1 MTASTD
7 FYESIAPFPDFGKVL
22 DPVNYHPLPADWLAG
37 VADVV
42 DSTGAIAAG
51 RYKTVNMVG
60 AAVIAAVLN
69 ATGGR
74 QFPFVFGGDG
84 AGFAIPPDAAPAV
97 RDALARTVTWAS
109 EEMGLGLRA
118 ALLSVADIRASGF
131 NLTVARY
138 APSAAVSYAMFS
150 GGGMAWAERQMKL
163 GHFSVSPSPPGL
175 HPDLAGLSCRYAPIR
190 SEQGVVLSV
199 IVLPVGEP
207 DVDFSRLAARLLAR
221 LSRSDN
227 EGRPVPA
234 EGPTPALDP
243 RSFDLE
249 ARAIRGELSRAAAL
263 AKTWVL
269 ANFSWLVLRFRV
281 RVGAFVP
288 EHYLRQT
295 ALNTDFRKF
304 DDGLKLTVDCSL
316 ETADQI
322 EHDLAAAH
330 ARGICVYG
338 THRQN
343 QALMTCLVPSPMRDD
358 HVHFVDGAAG
368 GYASAAIMLKA
379 QMEAIGNRQ

>member
-131 NLTVARY
+131 DLTVARY
-138 APSAAVSYAMFS
+138 APSAAVAAPRSRRALLPLCPDQIGT
-150 GGGMAWAERQMKL
+150 GGGAVC
-163 GHFSVSPSPPGL
+163 H
-175 HPDLAGLSCRYAPIR
+175 
-190 SEQGVVLSV
+190 
-199 IVLPVGEP
+199 
-207 DVDFSRLAARLLAR
+207 
-221 LSRSDN
+221 
-227 EGRPVPA
+227 RP
-234 EGPTPALDP
+234 
-243 RSFDLE
+243 
-249 ARAIRGELSRAAAL
+249 
-263 AKTWVL
+263 
-269 ANFSWLVLRFRV
+269 
-281 RVGAFVP
+281 
-288 EHYLRQT
+288 
-295 ALNTDFRKF
+295 
-304 DDGLKLTVDCSL
+304 
-316 ETADQI
+316 
-322 EHDLAAAH
+322 
-330 ARGICVYG
+330 
-338 THRQN
+338 
-343 QALMTCLVPSPMRDD
+343 
-358 HVHFVDGAAG
+358 AAG
-368 GYASAAIMLKA
+368 GARRGFLPAGGETARPA
-379 QMEAIGNRQ
+379 FQERQ